1 MPKTYH
7 CLRNEK
13 LKILYYILQGVFM
26 QKASTSTPT
35 PPRNWLYDLGD
46 ILNGNG
52 IETKEN
58 FVTRITT
65 VITAVLE
72 KGKERVASKQLKDT
86 EKRNILIDKAYT
98 FISTQTKKEK
108 KKHKVNDQF
117 SSLNILQTKLFKKLA
132 KHPHLTTKQHQLHL
146 VLLKATDKQLANMGI
161 PLEAKNHKLAHTNVN
176 EWFKHFNL
184 VILEP
189 TNAHIQEKF
198 LQSVKND
205 PETEKKVSE
214 ERDVLQRTIFAN
226 IREGKMDRSDLQEI
240 ADFIKGGMDILPANQ
255 AIEHLCL
262 NYKKLIVNINE
273 KYREKLIKAVVNGLE
288 TFKNDPMVPEKKSQE
303 VKLELNNNNNTNI
316 NNKVENHSSPTLTHS
331 RTHSS
336 EHFGGK
342 GSTPVTAPQDR
353 PDNKVRYNTPESKSE
368 EPVATIQS
376 QRDILVT
383 ETPIEHEPVVSGKSF
398 DETKGNEEYESR
410 DIGVIVANQTP
421 STLSSEVTQE
431 MPVTVTAEKVDNC
444 AILVLE
450 QEQVIP
456 QQPVEE
462 TTNPQLAEVNAL
474 LNTVIDPA
482 IHVMLLDKK
491 DELET
496 NQAENK

>member
-132 KHPHLTTKQHQLHL
+132 KHPPLTTKQHQLHL

-161 PLEAKNHKLAHTNVN
+161 PLEAKNHKFAHTNVN

-303 VKLELNNNNNTNI
+303 VKLELNNNNNNI
-316 NNKVENHSSPTLTHS
+316 NNEVKNHSSPTLTHS

-376 QRDILVT
+376 QSDILVT

-410 DIGVIVANQTP
+410 DIGVIVVNLNP
-421 STLSSEVTQE
+421 STSSDVTE
-431 MPVTVTAEKVDNC
+431 EIPTSTAEKVNEC
-444 AILVLE
+444 VKLVLE
-450 QEQVIP
+450 QEPVNL
-456 QQPVEE
+456 QQPL
-462 TTNPQLAEVNAL
+462 TTNPQVAEVNAL

-482 IHVMLLDKK
+482 MYAVLLDKK